1 MPLFQ
6 MQNTDTPKKNSGV
19 ALPLWIRKYLL
30 PAVALLLLTA
40 VLFFILVFTVSESMQ
55 SKGEEKLCEI
65 PKAKELH
72 TQAPFDCI
80 LVLGAGLQSDGTPS
94 AMLHDRITVG
104 VELYQ
109 ALDGVPLLMSG
120 DQTGDYN
127 EVAAMKTL
135 ALSLDV
141 PEEMIYQDS
150 KGYSTYESIL
160 RAKQVYGAKR
170 ILIVTQT
177 YHLHRALYLA
187 ESLEIEAYGVSAD
200 LRPYKHQRNR
210 DAREALAR
218 FKDLFNGAKK
228 EHPIYLDPT
237 VFLKDSE
244 I

>member
-1 MPLFQ
+1 
-6 MQNTDTPKKNSGV
+6 MQHMDTQKKNSGV
-19 ALPLWIRKYLL
+19 TLPLWIRKYLL

-40 VLFFILVFTVSESMQ
+40 VLFLILIITVSEVMQ
-55 SKGEEKLCEI
+55 AKGEEKLCEI
-65 PKAKELH
+65 PQAQELH
-72 TQAPFDCI
+72 TEAPFDCI

-94 AMLHDRITVG
+94 AVLHDRVTVG
-104 VELYQ
+104 AELYR

-135 ALSLDV
+135 ALSLEV
-141 PEEMIYQDS
+141 PEEMIYLDS

-170 ILIVTQT
+170 ILIVTQA

-187 ESLEIEAYGVSAD
+187 ESLEMEAYGVSAD
-200 LRPYKHQRNR
+200 LRPYKHQRKH
-210 DAREALAR
+210 DVREALAR

-228 EHPIYLDPT
+228 EHPIYLDPA
-237 VFLKDSE
+237 VFLKDPE